1 MWWLTCNEVFN
12 EVVSVEALEFNTWFI
27 IKFDE
32 LLKKGH
38 LNYYIS
44 VQRLISSQFKSV
56 KG

>member
-44 VQRLISSQFKSV
+44 VQRLISSQI
-56 KG
+56 